1 MAKEAGVVKSVN
13 GGIARAL
20 NDLTGEVRQLSVGDI
35 VYQGEKIV
43 TEGSNSKVTITQTD
57 GKDITLIGKD
67 TLTLDQDSNNN
78 ETVADISALQQ
89 AILKGTD
96 LNALEETAAGGP
108 QAGGNGGDGVSLSS
122 TSFAEGGHI
131 SNINANVGSI
141 DALAIAAGGDNALG
155 VSGGSAVGAGAGTTG
170 PTLPAGSIK
179 IPLSAYLNENIN
191 DGFVFHMRSLV
202 HDMPYA
208 GSTLNGYSI
217 VRWIDGRDYLVPNA
231 GVNTFTLQDGW
242 FKSND
247 GKLAIGQD
255 DAKDLV
261 LTSSANSAN
270 HTGDVAKIVNPSSDL
285 SVFGGDNGSKIT
297 SDGTNID
304 TKIYSSVKGDEINIT
319 SDVTGTGTYEIDPFT
334 HEYIG
339 GQSYISTGS
348 SSDNLNIAP
357 GVTLTNTI
365 INMGAGSETVNLKG
379 TATDKINF
387 KGSILMTGADDDV
400 INIENAS
407 FDVTDERV
415 SVIDGG
421 SGNDIINVNSG
432 AELKKGTMIRSGSGN
447 DTVNVNS
454 GANIHGTR
462 HEGAVIHMG
471 KSASPLDKGEQG
483 NTSELN
489 VKNGAFM
496 SNAKIEVVAKENTIN
511 FEKGATTTGVNIIAE
526 DVGTK
531 STINIKTDLKKS
543 VEGRRSSIST
553 GAGDDIVNVSDK
565 AELTR
570 VEMKLGEGLN
580 KVTIN
585 DATMKGGSIENGNGG
600 NEITLTNNAVFSEA
614 YISTGDGKD
623 IININNG
630 SKFGGLGSGIST
642 NAGKDEI
649 NINNSTVEGVDEY
662 DTVEVDT
669 GDDVD
674 MITIKDSNIKY
685 TDIKTGNGGDIVQV
699 FDGSSLNSVK
709 METGEGNDIVTF
721 EHHSENY
728 DSDPTQP
735 YSKPIATKTEI
746 NTGNGR
752 DTVLLSG
759 LGNSGNY
766 ANRVVSDFDDVKI
779 NMGDGDHKH
788 VQIHKAKV
796 EKTTITTGSK
806 DDLVQIQSD
815 SLMEGEN
822 SISTGAG
829 EDDLEISG
837 SKLNGTASAKTSI
850 NTGADKDHVVIN
862 NSTLTHAVVDTD
874 KGDDDVDIEEG
885 TIFNYNTINTSEGND
900 TITINRNPDD
910 ARTTFQSSALN
921 TGDGNDTVE
930 VTNTTFLKLADG
942 NLSAI
947 DTGNGDDTI
956 TINNG
961 TIFQDF
967 SYIAA
972 GNGVDTI
979 NLESGAKF
987 NQANVYA
994 DAGDDI
1000 INVNG
1005 AEFKGENA
1013 GNHNAGVHGGAG
1025 DDRIFVNS
1033 GKFDNAKVEGDA
1045 GNDTIHIK
1053 SGARF
1058 ENASIY
1064 GDSIDGLTTGNDTII
1079 VDKGATLINTTI
1091 DGGAG
1096 FDTLKVADNS
1106 IDFSHVKNIE
1116 KLDMTNGEK
1125 TTLSLTASNVQ
1136 DILRDSNENKLK
1148 IDGDSND
1155 ELTLGSSWT
1164 KGASSGGYT
1173 TYTSGTTTI
1182 EVQDQIHVL

>member
-1 MAKEAGVVKSVN
+1 MMAKEAGVVKSVN

-141 DALAIAAGGDNALG
+141 DALSLAAGGDNSFG
-155 VSGGSAVGAGAGTTG
+155 VSGGSAVGAGAIE

-202 HDMPYA
+202 HDMSYA

-255 DAKDLV
+255 NAKDLV

-297 SDGTNID
+297 SDGANID

-348 SSDNLNIAP
+348 SSDNLNIAL

-387 KGSILMTGADDDV
+387 KGSILMTGADNDV

-407 FDVTDERV
+407 FDVTDERA

-421 SGNDIINVNSG
+421 SGNDTINVNSG
-432 AELKKGTMIRSGSGN
+432 AELKQGTRIRGGSGN
-447 DTVNVNS
+447 DTINVNS

-462 HEGAVIHMG
+462 SEGAIIHMG

-565 AELTR
+565 AELTS

-585 DATMKGGSIENGNGG
+585 NATMNGGGIENGNGG
-600 NEITLTNNAVFSEA
+600 NEITLTNNAVFSDA
-614 YISTGDGKD
+614 YISTGDGVD
-623 IININNG
+623 QVNVYDGALLNFAEVNT
-630 SKFGGLGSGIST
+630 GG
-642 NAGKDEI
+642 
-649 NINNSTVEGVDEY
+649 
-662 DTVEVDT
+662 
-669 GDDVD
+669 
-674 MITIKDSNIKY
+674 
-685 TDIKTGNGGDIVQV
+685 
-699 FDGSSLNSVK
+699 
-709 METGEGNDIVTF
+709 GNDIIRF
-721 EHHSENY
+721 EHLTTS
-728 DSDPTQP
+728 PFQG
-735 YSKPIATKTEI
+735 YSYSAATETEI
-746 NTGNGR
+746 NMGDGK
-752 DTVLLSG
+752 DTVVLTG
-759 LGNSGNY
+759 MGNSGNY
-766 ANRVVSDFDDVKI
+766 AGRVSDFQQVNI
-779 NMGDGDHKH
+779 NMGDGDTKH
-788 VQIHKAKV
+788 VQINRGKV
-796 EKTTITTGSK
+796 ETTNITTGSK
-806 DDLVQIQSD
+806 DDLVQIQGD
-815 SLMEGEN
+815 SLMEGRNNIE
-822 SISTGAG
+822 TGAG
-829 EDDLEISG
+829 VDEVYITD
-837 SKLNGTASAKTSI
+837 SKLNGTASAKTKIDTGADGDHVVIRNSTLKHAEINTGTGVDTVDIEDGMIFDDSSI
-850 NTGADKDHVVIN
+850 NTGADNDKVNINSDITGTIQSNIQTGEGSDTVNIASGVTLTRTVIDMGAGEDTIEISGNSATDRITFKGSKLYTDDAGYTANDNDHV
-862 NSTLTHAVVDTD
+862 
-874 KGDDDVDIEEG
+874 
-885 TIFNYNTINTSEGND
+885 TIS
-900 TITINRNPDD
+900 
-910 ARTTFQSSALN
+910 
-921 TGDGNDTVE
+921 
-930 VTNTTFLKLADG
+930 NTTFMKSDDGKLSG
-942 NLSAI
+942 V
-947 DTGNGDDTI
+947 DTGGGNDEI
-956 TINNG
+956 TIKAG

-967 SYIAA
+967 SYITT
-972 GNGVDTI
+972 GNGIDTI
-979 NLESGAKF
+979 TLESGAKF

-1013 GNHNAGVHGGAG
+1013 YNHNAGVHGGAG
-1025 DDRIFVNS
+1025 DDKIFVNS

-1079 VDKGATLINTTI
+1079 VEKGATLINTTI